1 MSQQPLTQKVGVAVA
16 LAMEVVFLGLDFV
29 GLVGGLVVDLLEVV
43 LVQLGFQVV
52 LPAPVGWE
60 VVLLVCLEVVEGVGY
75 GFEVTVDNFGMD
87 VGFVAG
93 DNSGMLLQAVA

>member
-60 VVLLVCLEVVEGVGY
+60 VVVLVCLAVEAFS
-75 GFEVTVDNFGMD
+75 FEISVDNFGMD
-87 VGFVAG
+87 VGFVMEN
-93 DNSGMLLQAVA
+93 DKSMPLQVVV